1 MQRSLNDLC
10 WRREGYLEKTLHSLA
25 SLRGLDHFTVYVSQ
39 DGAHPGVSQLIQGT
53 GRELMAQ
60 ASVRAFQHWQHPRE
74 PALGPK
80 QVLILYDCSLL
91 GASVPS

>member
-1 MQRSLNDLC
+1 MQRSLDDLC
-10 WRREGYLEKTLHSLA
+10 WRREGYLERTLQSLA
-25 SLRGLDHFTVYVSQ
+25 SLPGLDHFTVYVSQ
-39 DGAHPGVSQLIQGT
+39 DGAHPGVLQLIQGT

-80 QVLILYDCSLL
+80 QVLALSDCSLL
-91 GASVPS
+91 GALLPS